1 MFAVDR
7 LILLA
12 GVLLILGIA
21 SSKLSS
27 RMGLPVLVLF
37 LVVGMLAGSEGPG
50 GIAFENYGL
59 AHGVGTV
66 ALVMILFDGGLRTD
80 LASFRR
86 VLAPS
91 LWLATA
97 GVLLTACG
105 VALAAIVVLELPW
118 LHAMLLGSI
127 VSSTDAAAV
136 FAVLRSKGVRVRQRV
151 AATLELESGS
161 NDPMAVLL
169 TVACLELLLGRLTP
183 GIEVAWLFVRQLAL
197 GLGIGWLVGRGTV
210 TAVRRINLDAA
221 GLYPVLTGAAAL
233 VAYGAAASAGGS
245 GFLAC
250 YVAGVVAGSQRLLFR
265 RGVYLFH
272 DGLAWVAQI
281 TMFVLL
287 GLLSFPSRLV
297 TVAGPALLV
306 AGTLVFVARP
316 LAVVPCLLPFRFS
329 PRETAFIA
337 WGGLKGAV
345 PVILATYPLLRGLPG
360 AEALFD
366 VVFFAVVVSAVTQG
380 WTLPWAAGWLGL
392 QRPPVPEPPV
402 TLEITSLK
410 DVEGDIVEYT
420 LSADFP
426 VAGRRIRDLS
436 LPDGALVAM
445 VVRGREMIPPRG
457 STQLLPADHV
467 FVLLRPERRWL
478 VDRVFSSG
486 RPAVEARPSE
496 AEFQLRG
503 ETGLAELEE
512 FYGIR
517 VAAPGFGTL
526 DEFLQAKLGD
536 EIALGR
542 SVTVGPVTLTVR
554 EVVDGRVETV
564 GLTVA
569 PDNAIAGGLDTDSG
583 GAT

>member
-7 LILLA
+7 LILLG
-12 GVLLILGIA
+12 GVLLILGIV

-27 RMGLPVLVLF
+27 RVGLPVLVLF
-37 LVVGMLAGSEGPG
+37 LLVGMLAGSEGPG
-50 GIAFENYGL
+50 GIAFENYAL
-59 AHGVGTV
+59 AHGVGTA

-80 LASFRR
+80 MTTFRR
-86 VLAPS
+86 VIVPSVALAS
-91 LWLATA
+91 I
-97 GVLLTACG
+97 GVFLTAAG
-105 VALAAIVVLELPW
+105 VALAARAILELPW
-118 LHAMLLGSI
+118 LDAMLLGSV

-169 TVACLELLLGRLTP
+169 TVACIELLLGRLTP
-183 GIEVAWLFVRQLAL
+183 GAGVAWLFLKQLAL
-197 GLGIGWLVGRGTV
+197 GAAVGWLVGRATGV
-210 TAVRRINLDAA
+210 VVNRINLDAA

-233 VAYGAAASAGGS
+233 LAYGAAASVGGS
-245 GFLAC
+245 GFLAV
-250 YVAGVVAGSQRLLFR
+250 YIAGVMVGSRRLLFR

-272 DGLAWVAQI
+272 DGVAWLAQI

-297 TVAGPALLV
+297 SAAGPALLV
-306 AGTLVFVARP
+306 AGTLVLVARP
-316 LAVVPCLLPFRFS
+316 LAVAVCLLPFRFS
-329 PRETAFIA
+329 AREVGFIA

-345 PVILATYPLLRGLPG
+345 PIILATYPLLRGLPG

-380 WTLPWAAGWLGL
+380 WTLPLTARLLRL

-420 LSADFP
+420 LAGDFP
-426 VAGRRIRDLS
+426 AARRRIRDLS

-445 VVRGREMIPPRG
+445 VVRGQQMIPPRG

-467 FVLLRPERRWL
+467 FVLLRPETRWL
-478 VDRVFSSG
+478 VDRVFSS
-486 RPAVEARPSE
+486 RRAPARAGWSNVEFP
-496 AEFQLRG
+496 LRG
-503 ETGLAELEE
+503 EARLGELET
-512 FYGIR
+512 FYDIR
-517 VAAPGFGTL
+517 IEAPADLTL
-526 DEFLQAKLGD
+526 GEFLLAQLGD
-536 EIALGR
+536 PVTRGR
-542 SVTVGPVTLTVR
+542 PGKVGPVTLTVR
-554 EVVDGRVETV
+554 EVGDGRVETV
-564 GLTVA
+564 GLSIDT
-569 PDNAIAGGLDTDSG
+569 PAGGLG
-583 GAT
+583 GGHQRGEAAG